1 MRTILQFDFRNET
14 GIEIMAEDDG
24 TFTVIWEDYVANC
37 WDESFPSLSL
47 ALAWVSALVECGEA
61 YDWDR
66 GFKFGGDDYKAEFVN
81 HARTFFGGVIGG
93 SASA

>member
-1 MRTILQFDFRNET
+1 MNTVLTFDFRNET
-14 GIEIMAEDDG
+14 GIEIVENDDK
-24 TFTVIWEDYVANC
+24 TFSVIWGDYVANC
-37 WDESFPSLSL
+37 WEESFPSLSL
-47 ALAWVSALVECGEA
+47 ALVWVSALVECGEA

-66 GFKFGGDDYKAEFVN
+66 GFKFGGDDYKAEFIS

>member
-1 MRTILQFDFRNET
+1 MKTILQFDFRHET
-14 GIEIMAEDDG
+14 GIEIWENGG
-24 TFTVIWEDYVANC
+24 TFTVVWEDYVANC
-37 WDESFPSLSL
+37 WDESFTSLSL

-66 GFKFGGDDYKAEFVN
+66 GFKFGGEDYKAEFVD
-81 HARTFFGGVIGG
+81 HAKTFFGGVIGG